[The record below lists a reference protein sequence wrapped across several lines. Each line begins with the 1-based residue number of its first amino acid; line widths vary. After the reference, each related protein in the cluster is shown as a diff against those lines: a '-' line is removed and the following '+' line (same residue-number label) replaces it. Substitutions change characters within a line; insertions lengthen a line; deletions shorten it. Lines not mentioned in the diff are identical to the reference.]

1 VFQAQVSTRLRD
13 HLPCPPYIDSM
24 KFIWN
29 SKECADTRR
38 KFTNINSPIDWGDR
52 HMNRINSNFGKMFV
66 LKKSIL
72 QSAAVAMFVCAG
84 ILPMTSSVSLADESG
99 TSFWLPGSFG
109 SLAAVPGTPGWAVA
123 SVYYH
128 TSVSAGADVAA
139 AREIQI
145 GRFNP
150 TLNVNLNANLHAS
163 ADLALIIPSYTFASP
178 VLGGQPSVQMATI
191 VGSTSANVNGT
202 LTASLP
208 PFSLM
213 RTDSFGDS
221 VTGFGDLYPQAS
233 LTWNAGVNNFM
244 TYVRGDIP
252 VGNYSS
258 TRLANLGLGHGAIDA
273 GGGYTYFNPA
283 TGHEFSAVAGFTY
296 NFMNT
301 TTQYQSG
308 VDFHLDWGASQ
319 FLSKQFFVG
328 LVGYAYD
335 QVSADSGSG
344 DRVGAFESRVFS
356 AGPQLGYIF
365 PIAGNQGFLG
375 LKSYFEFSAKNRP
388 EGWNTWLTFAI
399 SEAPPTAG
407 AMPPVRVHK

>member
-1 VFQAQVSTRLRD
+1 MYRIIST
-13 HLPCPPYIDSM
+13 C
-24 KFIWN
+24 
-29 SKECADTRR
+29 
-38 KFTNINSPIDWGDR
+38 
-52 HMNRINSNFGKMFV
+52 FGKMLGEVKSALRSSTVVV
-66 LKKSIL
+66 LL
-72 QSAAVAMFVCAG
+72 GVG
-84 ILPMTSSVSLADESG
+84 ILSTTVSVSLADESG
-99 TSFWLPGSFG
+99 TSFWLPGTYG

-128 TSVSAGADVAA
+128 ISVSAGADVAA

-150 TLNVNLNANLHAS
+150 ALNVNLNANLHAS
-163 ADLALIIPSYTFASP
+163 ADLAIIVPSYVFATP
-178 VLGGQPSVQMATI
+178 VLGGQLAVQMGTI

-208 PFSLM
+208 PFSLV
-213 RTDSFGDS
+213 RADSIGDTT
-221 VTGFGDLYPQAS
+221 TGLGDLYPQAS
-233 LTWNAGVNNFM
+233 LKWNMGVNNFM
-244 TYVRGDIP
+244 TYVSGDIP
-252 VGNYSS
+252 VGNYNSMS
-258 TRLANLGLGHGAIDA
+258 LSNLGLGHGAIDA

-283 TGHEFSAVAGFTY
+283 TGREFSAVAGFTY
-296 NFMNT
+296 NFMNP

-319 FLSKQFFVG
+319 FLSKQFFIG

-335 QVSADSGSG
+335 QVSAYTGSG

-365 PIAGNQGFLG
+365 PLAGKQGFLG
-375 LKSYFEFSAKNRP
+375 LKSYFEFGAKSRP

-399 SEAPPTAG
+399 SDAAPTASAAPP
-407 AMPPVRVHK
+407 PLVHK

>member
-1 VFQAQVSTRLRD
+1 MKYVSTNV
-13 HLPCPPYIDSM
+13 PP
-24 KFIWN
+24 
-29 SKECADTRR
+29 R
-38 KFTNINSPIDWGDR
+38 KDGWRSSTATIF
-52 HMNRINSNFGKMFV
+52 
-66 LKKSIL
+66 L
-72 QSAAVAMFVCAG
+72 CAG
-84 ILPMTSSVSLADESG
+84 ILSVASSISLADESG
-99 TSFWLPGSFG
+99 TSFWLPGTYG

-150 TLNVNLNANLHAS
+150 TLNVNLNANLNAS
-163 ADLALIIPSYTFASP
+163 ADLAIIVPSYVFATP
-178 VLGGQPSVQMATI
+178 VFGGQLAVQMGTI

-208 PFSLM
+208 PFTVM
-213 RTDSFGDS
+213 RTDSIGDT
-221 VTGFGDLYPQAS
+221 VTGFGDLYPLAS
-233 LTWNAGVNNFM
+233 LKWNMGVNNFM
-244 TYVRGDIP
+244 TYVTGDIP
-252 VGNYSS
+252 VGNYNSMS
-258 TRLANLGLGHGAIDA
+258 LANLGLGHGAIDG

-296 NFMNT
+296 NFKNQ

-335 QVSADSGSG
+335 QVTADSGSG
-344 DRVGAFESRVFS
+344 DKVGAFESRVFS
-356 AGPQLGYIF
+356 VGPQLGYIF
-365 PIAGNQGFLG
+365 PFNGKQGFLG
-375 LKSYFEFSAKNRP
+375 VKSYFEFGSKNRP

-399 SEAPPTAG
+399 SDAPPTQSA
-407 AMPPVRVHK
+407 APPPLVHK

>member
-1 VFQAQVSTRLRD
+1 MIRF
-13 HLPCPPYIDSM
+13 
-24 KFIWN
+24 
-29 SKECADTRR
+29 
-38 KFTNINSPIDWGDR
+38 
-52 HMNRINSNFGKMFV
+52 NSNLPDNIFV
-66 LKKSIL
+66 RERKALRS
-72 QSAAVAMFVCAG
+72 SAAVALLCVG
-84 ILPMTSSVSLADESG
+84 ILLINAPAALADESG
-99 TSFWLPGSFG
+99 TSFWLPGLFG

-123 SVYYH
+123 SIYYH

-150 TLNVNLNANLHAS
+150 ALSVNLNASLHAT
-163 ADLALIIPSYTFASP
+163 ADLAIIAPSYTFATP
-178 VLGGQPSVQMATI
+178 VLGGQLAVQMGTI
-191 VGSTSANVNGT
+191 TGTTSANINGT
-202 LTASLP
+202 LSASLP
-208 PFSLM
+208 PFSLV
-213 RTDSFGDS
+213 RTDSISDS
-221 VTGFGDLYPQAS
+221 TVGFGDLYPQAS
-233 LTWNAGVNNFM
+233 LKWNMGVNNFM
-244 TYVRGDIP
+244 TYITGDIP

-258 TRLANLGLGHGAIDA
+258 TSISNLGLGHGAIDA

-296 NFMNT
+296 NFLNP

-356 AGPQLGYIF
+356 VGPQLGYIF
-365 PIAGNQGFLG
+365 PIAGKQGFLG
-375 LKSYFEFSAKNRP
+375 LKSYFEFGAKDRP

-399 SEAPPTAG
+399 SDAPPTPG
-407 AMPPVRVHK
+407 AASPPLIHK

>member
-1 VFQAQVSTRLRD
+1 MS
-13 HLPCPPYIDSM
+13 CIDS
-24 KFIWN
+24 
-29 SKECADTRR
+29 S
-38 KFTNINSPIDWGDR
+38 
-52 HMNRINSNFGKMFV
+52 V
-66 LKKSIL
+66 LRQMAVPKREALRS
-72 QSAAVAMFVCAG
+72 SAVAVILCAG
-84 ILPMTSSVSLADESG
+84 VLSTISSASLADESG
-99 TSFWLPGSFG
+99 TSFWLPGTYG

-150 TLNVNLNANLHAS
+150 SLNVNLNANLHAT
-163 ADLALIIPSYTFASP
+163 ADLAIIVPSYTFATP
-178 VLGGQPSVQMATI
+178 VLGGQLAVQMGTI
-191 VGSTSANVNGT
+191 TGTTSANVNGT
-202 LTASLP
+202 LSASLP
-208 PFSLM
+208 PFSLV
-213 RTDSFGDS
+213 RTDSISDTT
-221 VTGFGDLYPQAS
+221 TGFGDLYPLAS
-233 LTWNAGVNNFM
+233 LKWNMGVNNFM
-244 TYVRGDIP
+244 TYITGDIP

-258 TRLANLGLGHGAIDA
+258 TSISNLGLGHGAIDA

-296 NFMNT
+296 NFLNT

-319 FLSKQFFVG
+319 FLSKQFFIG

-335 QVSADSGSG
+335 QISADSGSG

-356 AGPQLGYIF
+356 VGPQLGYIF
-365 PIAGNQGFLG
+365 PIAGKQGFLG
-375 LKSYFEFSAKNRP
+375 LKSYFEFGAKDRP

-399 SEAPPTAG
+399 SDAPPTQG
-407 AMPPVRVHK
+407 AAPPTLVHK

>member
-1 VFQAQVSTRLRD
+1 MYR
-13 HLPCPPYIDSM
+13 IDL
-24 KFIWN
+24 KF
-29 SKECADTRR
+29 S
-38 KFTNINSPIDWGDR
+38 
-52 HMNRINSNFGKMFV
+52 GKMFGEVKSAPRSFAVVV
-66 LKKSIL
+66 LLSVGTL
-72 QSAAVAMFVCAG
+72 S
-84 ILPMTSSVSLADESG
+84 LTSSISIADESG
-99 TSFWLPGSFG
+99 TSFWLPGTYG

-150 TLNVNLNANLHAS
+150 TLNVNLNANLNAR
-163 ADLALIIPSYTFASP
+163 ADLAIIVPSYVFATP
-178 VLGGQPSVQMATI
+178 VLGGQLAVQMGTI

-208 PFSLM
+208 PFGLV
-213 RTDSFGDS
+213 RTDSIGDT
-221 VTGFGDLYPQAS
+221 VTGFGDLYPLAS
-233 LTWNAGVNNFM
+233 LKWNMGANNFM
-244 TYVRGDIP
+244 AYVTGDIP

-258 TRLANLGLGHGAIDA
+258 TSLANLGLGHGAIDA

-296 NFMNT
+296 NFLNT

-319 FLSKQFFVG
+319 FLSKQFFIG

-335 QVSADSGSG
+335 QVSGDSGSG

-356 AGPQLGYIF
+356 VGPQLGYIF
-365 PIAGNQGFLG
+365 PIAGKQGFLG
-375 LKSYFEFSAKNRP
+375 LKSYFEFGAKDRP
-388 EGWNTWLTFAI
+388 EGWNTGLTFAI
-399 SEAPPTAG
+399 SEAPPVTG
-407 AMPPVRVHK
+407 AAPPMLVHK